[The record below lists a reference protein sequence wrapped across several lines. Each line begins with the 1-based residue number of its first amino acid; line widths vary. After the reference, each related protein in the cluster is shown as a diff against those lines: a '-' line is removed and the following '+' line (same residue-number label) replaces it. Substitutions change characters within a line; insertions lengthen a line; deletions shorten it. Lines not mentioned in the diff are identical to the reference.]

1 MMNQFLAFLV
11 RILISVPAASIVW
24 LTSYIAFEQTFF
36 LSGGIALAGGAL
48 TYYITEAVQ
57 NRRFL
62 KSQQLSRKEY
72 QYIKKNID
80 EANHKIRRLHKA
92 LFSIRHFPSIKQ
104 RMEMA
109 KTARKIYQLTKK
121 EPKRFYKAEQFYFSH
136 LDSALELSEKYVFL
150 SNQPKKTLELDRSLF
165 DTRKTLEEM
174 KGLIEEDL
182 YKVISD
188 DIDQLNFE
196 IDVAKH
202 RIKMIKDS
210 RIEDESRRLK

>member
-104 RMEMA
+104 RIEMA

>member
-1 MMNQFLAFLV
+1 
-11 RILISVPAASIVW
+11 
-24 LTSYIAFEQTFF
+24 
-36 LSGGIALAGGAL
+36 
-48 TYYITEAVQ
+48 
-57 NRRFL
+57 
-62 KSQQLSRKEY
+62 
-72 QYIKKNID
+72 
-80 EANHKIRRLHKA
+80 
-92 LFSIRHFPSIKQ
+92 
-104 RMEMA
+104 MA